1 MQEPWACRLLSTCL
15 VDNNIHTHR
24 KGGHVTEK
32 RITAQQLGLKA
43 GLDEAD
49 EAALFKWL
57 LASFLFG
64 KPIQQSVAERA
75 YRVIVE
81 QYRQDNPAK
90 LLRCGKRELVHM
102 LGQAR
107 YVRYDLSTAE
117 RLLKLSRK
125 LIDDYD
131 GALTTLRQRSS
142 SQEDFARRLAEF
154 EGIGPKTVEIFM
166 REAALGLYG
175 SVSSEPG

>member
-1 MQEPWACRLLSTCL
+1 
-15 VDNNIHTHR
+15 
-24 KGGHVTEK
+24 
-32 RITAQQLGLKA
+32 
-43 GLDEAD
+43 
-49 EAALFKWL
+49 
-57 LASFLFG
+57 
-64 KPIQQSVAERA
+64 
-75 YRVIVE
+75 
-81 QYRQDNPAK
+81 
-90 LLRCGKRELVHM
+90 M

-131 GALTTLRQRSS
+131 GTLTTLRKRSPS
-142 SQEDFARRLAEF
+142 EEDFARRLAEF

-175 SVSSEPG
+175 SASAD